1 MAADGFYVLAASAEL
16 LSPSRIERIQMNRHS
31 DVVCEDDLEEVGWK
45 HPTPIT
51 AELASTWVNKGR
63 RLSLPLLELAGPLAD
78 PATVIPRVVEKESGR
93 LYGNFML
100 AWLDSSG
107 DPRVVNHLPDAT
119 LFLQLL
125 DLAYGPVF
133 ELRPELRSLLSGMS
147 RAEMAL
153 TNDVLQIQLG
163 TVQGNYSMIRHH
175 ALMLFYAAL
184 WLDEPERSGWLD
196 LYDQL
201 VTHVDERPE
210 GRPSLEQIG
219 LTESGAFEDFAA
231 LSGRTLTDP
240 EARQLLNDPDA
251 LQRIID
257 YQLYAAVAI
266 GLLWREYRALPEE
279 LRDAWHREQ
288 LSKGYVSPDFL
299 EDNWLN
305 EK

>member
-1 MAADGFYVLAASAEL
+1 
-16 LSPSRIERIQMNRHS
+16 MNRHS
-31 DVVCEDDLEEVGWK
+31 EAVREDDLEEGRWK
-45 HPTPIT
+45 HPTPVT
-51 AELASTWVNKGR
+51 AELASTWVDKGR
-63 RLSLPLLELAGPLAD
+63 RLSIPLLELAGPVAD
-78 PATVIPRVVEKESGR
+78 PATVIPQVVEKESER

-100 AWLDSSG
+100 AWLDNSS
-107 DPRVVNHLPDAT
+107 DPRVVNHLPDAAF
-119 LFLQLL
+119 FLQLL
-125 DLAYGPVF
+125 DLTYGPVF
-133 ELRPELRSLLSGMS
+133 ELRPELRSLLSGTSRPEMS
-147 RAEMAL
+147 L
-153 TNDVLQIQLG
+153 TNDVLQIQLR

-201 VTHVDERPE
+201 VTHVDGRPE

-219 LTESGAFEDFAA
+219 STESGAFEDFAA

-240 EARQLLNDPDA
+240 EARQLMNDPEA
-251 LQRIID
+251 LQRIVD

-279 LRDAWHREQ
+279 LQEGWHREQ
-288 LSKGYVSPDFL
+288 LSRGYVSPDYL

-305 EK
+305 KK